1 MARGDV
7 GGCGS
12 PGGSSPSR
20 GQRRSRSRLA
30 GLHYRVLLGI
40 LLTLASLPAD
50 LRDARRGE
58 AAPAARSSPNPVLS
72 SPPVPAPTKVRVGVW
87 LLTVGDVNIATETYD
102 MDLYLIFDCDR
113 PCHPNNFEIMN
124 GRAITQE
131 LQDDLPAHKVFRIR
145 AALRKTLD
153 LRDYPFDRHPVSISI
168 EDSLLAN
175 DKLVYVSDPQISGID
190 PGFNI
195 PGWVYTNAWQ
205 ASVENHYYPAFHAA
219 YSRYTF
225 STIIT
230 RPPLAA
236 LFKVML
242 PATFLVGVGFL
253 ALLLGPDRVM
263 QRLTVSTS
271 ALLGAVLFHLNRNAS
286 IPPIGYLTFADRF
299 MVVNYVALTLSVA
312 STVILLHLIDKH
324 RTEDA
329 NRVHLL
335 SGVILPVLW
344 ILLQVI
350 GLFLVWTR

>member
-113 PCHPNNFEIMN
+113 PCHPDNFEIMN
-124 GRAITQE
+124 GKEISRE
-131 LQDDLPAHKVFRIR
+131 LQDNLPAHKVFRLR
-145 AALRKTLD
+145 AALRKALD
-153 LRDYPFDRHPVSISI
+153 LRGYPFDTHPVSVTI
-168 EDSLLAN
+168 EDSLLAK
-175 DKLVYVSDPQISGID
+175 DKQVYVSNPQTSGID
-190 PGFNI
+190 PAFNI
-195 PGWVYTNAWQ
+195 PGWVFSHEWQ
-205 ASVENHYYPAFHAA
+205 ASVEDHYYPAFRAS

-225 STIIT
+225 STIIA

-236 LFKVML
+236 LFKVIL
-242 PATFLVGVGFL
+242 PAMFLVGVGFL

-271 ALLGAVLFHLNRNAS
+271 ALLGAVLFHLNLNSS
-286 IPPIGYLTFADRF
+286 IPSIGYLTFADRF

-312 STVILLHLIDKH
+312 STVFLLHLIDTH
-324 RTEDA
+324 RTEEA
-329 NRVHLL
+329 NRFHRVF
-335 SGVILPVLW
+335 GVGLPVLW

-350 GLFLVWTR
+350 DLLVL